1 MPTSDGPSRFPVFV
15 PPPQGSQR
23 CPGYVPGR
31 VAPVRSMPHAKTPPP
46 PPIKPHGPPLGR
58 QTRVTLSEENQRRE
72 DAQRLQ
78 QKLRKK
84 TLICCGVSLGAF
96 FLTLILV
103 LSLSSGPELDENCPD
118 HNPSLSNWNPGHQPQ
133 RAVIVRRGDLFRL
146 DASATL
152 RSLTIQSGGRVVFA
166 DSHDGSKNITLRTHH
181 ILIEEGGA
189 LHIGSLKC
197 RYRSHAIIALMGR
210 SDSEA
215 VSEVPAFGRK
225 FIGVKAGGTLEVHG
239 TERVS
244 WSLLTRSIPASGVA
258 TGGYAFQ
265 RNFSRGIHLR
275 VVDPDTAALLFSERY
290 DTYDSRNDSQRL
302 AQLLR
307 SLPVG
312 RIVTLAVGD
321 SAERNL
327 GPETREV
334 IKEKL
339 GSRFVLDLQYRQ
351 AWALVSVIG
360 GGNAS
365 CSEDVREHENHDT
378 GGRALARRNFTT
390 VNGVGFSVT
399 AYSEW
404 KTGVPT
410 AGFQVD
416 AVDQVVLNLQDE
428 VQQTWLPGDRIVVA
442 STDYSMHQ
450 AEEFTLLPCPHCN
463 SRQVKIQG
471 KPQYNHTGEIID
483 GIDMRA
489 EVGLLSRNILIYG
502 EMENSCY
509 GDNMCQFYNH
519 DTFGG
524 HIKILSNF
532 SSVHLSYVELK
543 NMGQQARTSRYPLH
557 FHMCG
562 DVDQKGGYAEA
573 TFVDGL
579 SIHHSFSRCLT
590 IHATN
595 GLLVKDTIGY
605 DTLGHCFF
613 LEDGIEQRNTF
624 YHNLG
629 LLTRPGTL
637 LPTDRNETLCLSI
650 KDKVYKGYTPSPS
663 TECKAVSTFWIANP
677 NNNLISNAAAG
688 SQDAGIWFV
697 FHSSSTVDSHGL
709 VPETKAELTPL
720 GIFYNN
726 RVHSNFKAG
735 LFIDKGVKTTN
746 ATAADPREYL
756 CLDNSA
762 RFRPHQNA
770 DPSRPR
776 VAAVIDTLI
785 SFKNNDLGA
794 WIRGGDIIIKNSGF
808 ADNGVGLSFA
818 SDGSYPKD
826 EGSSQE
832 VTQSLFVGESRNRG
846 TNGGQNKYWGV
857 GGIDGKM
864 RTLPRNRTFP
874 IRGFQIYDGPVR
886 LTQST
891 FRGFAPLSE
900 TNKRTTTTPERTT
913 PENTTRHTSAVGFNL
928 KNTWQLTPRNN
939 LSQLSFHSTVHL
951 RAFFGQPGEWFD
963 ENNLDGDKTSIFH
976 DVDGSVTG
984 YSDTYVGRADN
995 YLIQHPGCVK
1005 NLKWNGVICSGRYSQ
1020 VYIQTQGA
1028 PSLSLSISRDEYHNS
1043 PLLLR
1048 GINSQGASSQQ
1059 YQPILMMSKSYTLH
1073 WSGPA
1078 PREMV
1083 LSLINFDKDDWVLV
1097 GLCYPS
1103 DTTFQIMSDTYDRQS
1118 NTFDDITDYGTV
1130 LSFPELQ
1137 KKTMERKYYFDQT
1150 AGLLWLYLRARHGR
1164 DGHSYCSVKGCERVK
1179 ITATTSSKETCN
1191 CTAKA
1196 YPKYAKAP
1204 SVVVPMPALN
1214 TQPCRDCGAKQLVFS
1229 SEPWTSYLQTQ
1240 VKSLSIKEQQRGDNV
1255 SFITVNEIT
1264 MSFSQPGFFL
1274 VSVDAC
1280 SGKVTKKTSFSKVD
1294 KKMETYL
1301 KTDIPNR
1308 SIVLVATWGQS
1319 GELVNIAPHL
1329 VSLGVAKDPDLH
1341 SKESLALWGF
1351 RGSSSPP
1358 FWVSLLAGQGDD
1370 VLGLQE
1376 RYLPLGL
1383 EMYGCPRPATQKRK
1397 DLELLRK
1404 ATGQQ

>member
-15 PPPQGSQR
+15 APPHSHHQR

-31 VAPVRSMPHAKTPPP
+31 VAPVRSPPPAKAPPP
-46 PPIKPHGPPLGR
+46 PPIKPHGPPAAR
-58 QTRVTLSEENQRRE
+58 QATFNVSEENQRRE
-72 DAQRLQ
+72 RAQRLQ
-78 QKLRKK
+78 QRKN

-96 FLTLILV
+96 FFTLILV
-103 LSLSSGPELDENCPD
+103 LSLRSGHVLDENCPD
-118 HNPSLSNWNPGHQPQ
+118 HNPSLSSWSPGHQPEK
-133 RAVIVRRGDLFRL
+133 AVVVRRGNLFRL
-146 DASATL
+146 DSSATFL
-152 RSLTIQSGGRVVFA
+152 SLTIQSGGQVVFA
-166 DSHDGSKNITLRTHH
+166 DATDGSKNITVRTHH

-189 LHIGSLKC
+189 LHIGSPKC
-197 RYRSHAIIALMGR
+197 RYRSRATIILIGR
-210 SDSEA
+210 SDDTSMP
-215 VSEVPAFGRK
+215 EVPGLGRK
-225 FIGVKAGGTLEVHG
+225 FIGVKAGGTLELHG
-239 TERVS
+239 AERVS
-244 WSLLTRSIPASGVA
+244 WSLLTRSVPASGLS

-265 RNFSRGIHLR
+265 RNFSRGINLR
-275 VVDPDTAALLFSERY
+275 VVDQDTAAVLFTERY
-290 DTYDSRNDSQRL
+290 DTHDSPNDSRRL
-302 AQLLR
+302 TQLLR
-307 SLPVG
+307 SLPAG

-321 SAERNL
+321 SAVKSL
-327 GPETREV
+327 LDETKKAIE
-334 IKEKL
+334 EKL
-339 GSRFVLDLQYRQ
+339 GSSFVYDLKYRQ
-351 AWALVSVIG
+351 AWALVSVVG
-360 GGNAS
+360 GGNTS

-378 GGRALARRNFTT
+378 GGRAVARRNFTT
-390 VNGVGFSVT
+390 VDGVGFTVT

-404 KTGVPT
+404 KNGFPIS
-410 AGFQVD
+410 GFQVD

-428 VQQTWLPGDRIVVA
+428 VQETWRPGDNIVVA

-450 AEEFTLLPCPHCN
+450 AEEFTLLPCPHCT
-463 SRQVKIQG
+463 SRQVRIQG
-471 KPQYNHTGEIID
+471 RPQYNHVGEIID
-483 GIDMRA
+483 GVDMRA
-489 EVGLLSRNILIYG
+489 EVALLSRNILIYG

-509 GDNMCQFYNH
+509 GNNMCQFYSH

-524 HIKILSNF
+524 HIQILGNF
-532 SSVHLSYVELK
+532 SSVHLSHVELK
-543 NMGQQARTSRYPLH
+543 NMGQQREKSRYPLH

-562 DVDQKGGYAEA
+562 DVDQRGGYLEP
-573 TFVDGL
+573 TYVDGL
-579 SIHHSFSRCLT
+579 AIHHSFSRCLT

-595 GLLVKDTIGY
+595 GLLVKNTVGY

-637 LPTDRNETLCLSI
+637 LPTDRNETMCTSI
-650 KDKVYKGYTPSPS
+650 KDKVYKNYTPSPS

-697 FHSSSTVDSHGL
+697 FHSSSTGDSHGL

-746 ATAADPREYL
+746 ASAADPREYL
-756 CLDNSA
+756 CLDNNA
-762 RFRPHQNA
+762 RFRPHQDA

-776 VAAVIDTLI
+776 VAAVIDTLV

-794 WIRGGDIIIKNSGF
+794 WIRGGDIVIQNSGF

-832 VTQSLFVGESRNRG
+832 VTQSLFVGESQNRG
-846 TNGGQNKYWGV
+846 TNAGQNKYWGV
-857 GGIDGKM
+857 GGTDAKM

-891 FRGFAPLSE
+891 FRGFVP
-900 TNKRTTTTPERTT
+900 TPERY
-913 PENTTRHTSAVGFNL
+913 TSAVGFNL
-928 KNTWQLTPRNN
+928 KNTWQLNPRNN
-939 LSQLSFHSTVHL
+939 LSQLSFHSTVGL
-951 RAFFGQPGEWFD
+951 QAFFGRPGQWFE
-963 ENNLDGDKTSIFH
+963 ENDLDGDKNSIFH

-984 YSDTYVGRADN
+984 YRDTYVGRADN
-995 YLIQHPGCVK
+995 YLIQHPGCVR
-1005 NLKWNGVICSGRYSQ
+1005 LPQWSGVTCSGRYSQ

-1028 PSLSLSISRDEYHNS
+1028 SSLSLSISRDEYPDA

-1048 GINSQGASSQQ
+1048 GINSQGAPSQQ
-1059 YQPILMMSKSYTLH
+1059 YQPVLMMSKSYTLH

-1078 PREMV
+1078 PREVV

-1103 DTTFQIMSDTYDRQS
+1103 DTAFQIMADINDRQS
-1118 NTFDDITDYGTV
+1118 NSFDDIVDYGTV
-1130 LSFPELQ
+1130 SSLALLQ
-1137 KKTMERKYYFDQT
+1137 KNPTNRKYFFDQS
-1150 AGLLWLYLRARHGR
+1150 AGLLWFYLRARHGR

-1179 ITATTSSKETCN
+1179 VMATTSSRETCN
-1191 CTAKA
+1191 CTGKA
-1196 YPKYAKAP
+1196 YPKYSKTP
-1204 SVVVPMPALN
+1204 SAVLPMPALN
-1214 TQPCRDCGAKQLVFS
+1214 TQPCKGCGAQQLVFS

-1240 VKSLSIKEQQRGDNV
+1240 VKSLSSKQEQGGDNA
-1255 SFITVNEIT
+1255 SFITVNEVT

-1280 SGKVTKKTSFSKVD
+1280 TGKVTKKTSFSKMD
-1294 KKMETYL
+1294 AKMEQHL
-1301 KTDIPNR
+1301 KTGIPKR
-1308 SIVLVATWGQS
+1308 SIVLLATRGQPAD
-1319 GELVNIAPHL
+1319 LPALAPYL
-1329 VSLGVAKDPDLH
+1329 VSFGLAKAADLH

-1351 RGSSSPP
+1351 LGGPSPP
-1358 FWVSLLAGQGDD
+1358 PWVSLQAGEGDD
-1370 VLGLQE
+1370 APGPQE

-1383 EMYGCPRPATQKRK
+1383 ELYGCSPPAAQTRN
-1397 DLELLRK
+1397 DLELLKK

>member
-1 MPTSDGPSRFPVFV
+1 MPTSDGPGRFPVFV
-15 PPPQGSQR
+15 APPHGNHQR

-31 VAPVRSMPHAKTPPP
+31 VAPVRSPPPAKAPPP
-46 PPIKPHGPPLGR
+46 PPIKPHGRPPAQ
-58 QTRVTLSEENQRRE
+58 QTTFSLSVENQRRE
-72 DAQRLQ
+72 RAQSLQ
-78 QKLRKK
+78 RKQRK
-84 TLICCGVSLGAF
+84 NTLICFGVSLGAF

-103 LSLSSGPELDENCPD
+103 LSLTSGDVLDENCPD
-118 HNPSLSNWNPGHQPQ
+118 HNPSLSSWSPGHQAEK
-133 RAVIVRRGDLFRL
+133 AVVVRKGNLFRL
-146 DASATL
+146 DASATFL
-152 RSLTIQSGGRVVFA
+152 SLTIQSGGRVVFA
-166 DSHDGSKNITLRTHH
+166 DNADGSKNITLRTHY
-181 ILIEEGGA
+181 ILIEEGGE
-189 LHIGSLKC
+189 LHIGAPKC
-197 RYRSHAIIALMGR
+197 RYRSHAAIALMGR
-210 SDSEA
+210 SDNKA
-215 VSEVPAFGRK
+215 VPEVPGLGHK
-225 FIGVKAGGTLEVHG
+225 FIGVKGGGTLELHG

-244 WSLLTRSIPASGVA
+244 WSLLTRSIPASGLA

-265 RNFSRGIHLR
+265 RNFSRGINLR
-275 VVDPDTAALLFSERY
+275 VVDQDTAAVLVCERY
-290 DTYDSRNDSQRL
+290 DTHESRNDSRRL
-302 AQLLR
+302 TQLLR
-307 SLPVG
+307 SLPAG

-321 SAERNL
+321 SAVKNL
-327 GPETREV
+327 LDETKKAIE
-334 IKEKL
+334 EKL
-339 GSRFVLDLQYRQ
+339 SSSFVYDLKYRQ
-351 AWALVSVIG
+351 AWALVSVVG

-365 CSEDVREHENHDT
+365 CSEDVKEHENHDT

-390 VNGVGFSVT
+390 VDGVGFSVT

-404 KTGVPT
+404 KNGFPIS
-410 AGFQVD
+410 GFQVD

-428 VQQTWLPGDRIVVA
+428 VQPTWQSGDRIVIA

-450 AEEFTLLPCPHCN
+450 AEEFTLLPCPHCTR
-463 SRQVKIQG
+463 RQVRIQG
-471 KPQYNHTGEIID
+471 KPQYNHVGEIVD
-483 GIDMRA
+483 GVDMRA
-489 EVGLLSRNILIYG
+489 EVALLSRNILIYG

-509 GDNMCQFYNH
+509 GNNMCQFYSH
-519 DTFGG
+519 DTYGG
-524 HIKILSNF
+524 HIKVCVINF
-532 SSVHLSYVELK
+532 SSVHLSHVELK
-543 NMGQQARTSRYPLH
+543 NMGQQREKSRYPIH

-562 DVDQKGGYAEA
+562 DVDQSGGYWEP
-573 TFVDGL
+573 TYVDGL

-595 GLLVKDTIGY
+595 GLLVKNTVGY

-624 YHNLG
+624 FHNLG

-637 LPTDRNETLCLSI
+637 LPTDRNETLCTSI

-697 FHSSSTVDSHGL
+697 FHSSSTGDSHGL

-746 ATAADPREYL
+746 ASAADPREYL
-756 CLDNSA
+756 CLDNNA

-794 WIRGGDIIIKNSGF
+794 WIRGGDIVIQNSGF

-857 GGIDGKM
+857 GGTDGKM

-874 IRGFQIYDGPVR
+874 IRGFQIYDGPLR

-891 FRGFAPLSE
+891 FRGFIP
-900 TNKRTTTTPERTT
+900 TPERY
-913 PENTTRHTSAVGFNL
+913 TSAVGFNL

-939 LSQLSFHSTVHL
+939 LSQLSFPSTVGL
-951 RAFFGQPGEWFD
+951 RAFFGRPGQWFE
-963 ENNLDGDKTSIFH
+963 ENDLDGDKNSIFH

-984 YSDTYVGRADN
+984 YRDTYVGRADN
-995 YLIQHPGCVK
+995 YLIQHPDCV
-1005 NLKWNGVICSGRYSQ
+1005 NLAQWNGVTCSGRYSQ

-1028 PSLSLSISRDEYHNS
+1028 PSLSLSISRDEYPNA
-1043 PLLLR
+1043 PLVLR
-1048 GINSQGASSQQ
+1048 GINSQGALSQQ

-1078 PREMV
+1078 PREIV

-1103 DTTFQIMSDTYDRQS
+1103 DTTFQIMADINDRQS

-1130 LSFPELQ
+1130 SSLEQLE
-1137 KKTMERKYYFDQT
+1137 KKPMERKYFFDRSV
-1150 AGLLWLYLRARHGR
+1150 GLLWLYLRARHGR
-1164 DGHSYCSVKGCERVK
+1164 DGQSYCSIKGCERVK
-1179 ITATTSSKETCN
+1179 VMSTTSSRQTCN

-1196 YPKYAKAP
+1196 YPKYSKPP
-1204 SVVVPMPALN
+1204 SAVVPMPALS
-1214 TQPCRDCGAKQLVFS
+1214 TQPCKGCGAQKVSTAADQCHIRL
-1229 SEPWTSYLQTQ
+1229 PNQIQT
-1240 VKSLSIKEQQRGDNV
+1240 L
-1255 SFITVNEIT
+1255 
-1264 MSFSQPGFFL
+1264 L
-1274 VSVDAC
+1274 DAC
-1280 SGKVTKKTSFSKVD
+1280 SGKVTKKTSFAKMD
-1294 KKMETYL
+1294 AKMEQYL
-1301 KTDIPNR
+1301 KTGIPKR
-1308 SIVLVATWGQS
+1308 SIVLMATRGQPE
-1319 GELVNIAPHL
+1319 GLVELVPYL
-1329 VSLGVAKDPDLH
+1329 VSFGFAKAADLRD
-1341 SKESLALWGF
+1341 KESLALWGF
-1351 RGSSSPP
+1351 LGGSSPP
-1358 FWVSLLAGQGDD
+1358 SWVSLQTGQGDD
-1370 VLGLQE
+1370 FLGLQE

-1383 EMYGCPRPATQKRK
+1383 EVYGCLPPATQTRK
-1397 DLELLRK
+1397 DLELLKK

>member
-1 MPTSDGPSRFPVFV
+1 MPTNDGPNRFPVFLA
-15 PPPQGSQR
+15 PSHGNHQR

-31 VAPVRSMPHAKTPPP
+31 VAPVRSPPPAKAPPP
-46 PPIKPHGPPLGR
+46 PPLKARGSTQEQRPTLG
-58 QTRVTLSEENQRRE
+58 LSEESQLRE
-72 DAQRLQ
+72 LAQSLQ
-78 QKLRKK
+78 QKKN

-103 LSLSSGPELDENCPD
+103 LSLKSGNVLAENCPD
-118 HNPSLSNWNPGHQPQ
+118 HNPSLSSWNPGHQPDK
-133 RAVIVRRGDLFRL
+133 AVVIRKGHLFRL
-146 DASATL
+146 ESSATFL
-152 RSLTIQSGGRVVFA
+152 SLTIQSGGRIVFA
-166 DSHDGSKNITLRTHH
+166 DNEDGSKAITLRTHH
-181 ILIEEGGA
+181 ILIEDGGA
-189 LHIGSLKC
+189 LHIGSPQC
-197 RYRSHAIIALMGR
+197 RYRSRATIALIGR
-210 SDSEA
+210 SDSKDVA
-215 VSEVPAFGRK
+215 EVPGLGRK
-225 FIGVKAGGTLEVHG
+225 FIGVLGGGTLELHG

-244 WSLLTRSIPASGVA
+244 WSLLSRSIPASGLA
-258 TGGYAFQ
+258 TGGHALQ
-265 RNFSRGIHLR
+265 KNFSRGINLR
-275 VVDPDTAALLFSERY
+275 VVDQDTAAVLFSERY
-290 DTYDSRNDSQRL
+290 DTHDSHNDSQRL
-302 AQLLR
+302 TQLLR
-307 SLPVG
+307 SLPAG
-312 RIVTLAVGD
+312 RIVAVAVGD
-321 SAERNL
+321 SAVKRFL
-327 GPETREV
+327 DETKDAFEE
-334 IKEKL
+334 IL
-339 GSRFVLDLQYRQ
+339 GSRFVKNLKYRQ
-351 AWALVSVIG
+351 AWALVSVVG

-365 CSEDVREHENHDT
+365 CSEDVKEHENLDT
-378 GGRALARRNFTT
+378 GGRALAKCNFTT
-390 VNGVGFSVT
+390 VDSVGFSVT

-404 KTGVPT
+404 KNGYPIM
-410 AGFQVD
+410 GFQVD

-428 VQQTWLPGDRIVVA
+428 VQQTWKPGDNIIVA

-450 AEEFTLLPCPHCN
+450 AEEFTLLSCPHCT

-471 KPQYNHTGEIID
+471 KPQYNHVGEIIN

-489 EVGLLSRNILIYG
+489 EVALLSRNILIYG

-509 GDNMCQFYNH
+509 GNMCQFYSH

-524 HIKILSNF
+524 HIKIFSNF
-532 SSVHLSYVELK
+532 SAVHLSYVELK
-543 NMGQQARTSRYPLH
+543 NMGQQGQKGHYPLH

-562 DVDQKGGYAEA
+562 DVDQKGGYSEP
-573 TFVDGL
+573 TYVDGL

-595 GLLVKDTIGY
+595 GLLVKNTLGY

-637 LPTDRNETLCLSI
+637 LPTDRNETLCTSI

-677 NNNLISNAAAG
+677 NNHLISNAAAG

-697 FHSSSTVDSHGL
+697 FHSSSTGDSHGL
-709 VPETKAELTPL
+709 VPETNAELTPL

-746 ATAADPREYL
+746 ASAADPREYL

-770 DPSRPR
+770 DPNRPR

-794 WIRGGDIIIKNSGF
+794 WIRGGEIIIKNSGF

-832 VTQSLFVGESRNRG
+832 VTQSLFVGESLNRG
-846 TNGGQNKYWGV
+846 TNAGQNKYWGI
-857 GGIDGKM
+857 GPDQKM

-886 LTQST
+886 LTQSS
-891 FRGFAPLSE
+891 FHRFIP
-900 TNKRTTTTPERTT
+900 TPERY
-913 PENTTRHTSAVGFNL
+913 TSAVGFNL

-939 LSQLSFHSTVHL
+939 LSQLSFDSTVVL
-951 RAFFGQPGEWFD
+951 QAFFGRPGQWFE
-963 ENNLDGDKTSIFH
+963 ENDLDGDKNSMFH

-984 YSDTYVGRADN
+984 YRDTYVGRADN
-995 YLIQHPGCVK
+995 YVIQHPGCVK
-1005 NLKWNGVICSGRYSQ
+1005 LPSWNGVACSGRYSQ

-1028 PSLSLSISRDEYHNS
+1028 PSLSLSISRDEYPDA
-1043 PLLLR
+1043 PLVLR
-1048 GINSQGASSQQ
+1048 GINSQGALSQQ

-1078 PREMV
+1078 PREVV

-1097 GLCYPS
+1097 GLCYAS
-1103 DTTFQIMSDTYDRQS
+1103 DTTFQIMADINDRQK

-1130 LSFPELQ
+1130 SSLAQLE
-1137 KKTMERKYYFDQT
+1137 KKQMERKYYFDQS
-1150 AGLLWLYLRARHGR
+1150 AGLLWLYLWARHGR
-1164 DGHSYCSVKGCERVK
+1164 DGHSYCSTKGCERVK
-1179 ITATTSSKETCN
+1179 IMATTSSKQRCN
-1191 CTAKA
+1191 CTEKA
-1196 YPKYAKAP
+1196 YPKYSKTPTA
-1204 SVVVPMPALN
+1204 VLPMPTLN
-1214 TQPCRDCGAKQLVFS
+1214 TQPCKDCGAGQFVFS
-1229 SEPWTSYLQTQ
+1229 SEPWTSYLKTQ
-1240 VKSLSIKEQQRGDNV
+1240 VKSLSSKEEQRGDNI
-1255 SFITVNEIT
+1255 SFITVNEVA

-1280 SGKVTKKTSFSKVD
+1280 SGKVTKKTLFAKMNS
-1294 KKMETYL
+1294 KMEQYL
-1301 KTDIPNR
+1301 KTGIPKR
-1308 SIVLVATWGQS
+1308 SIVLMATRGQPE
-1319 GELVNIAPHL
+1319 GLVDLAPHL
-1329 VSLGVAKDPDLH
+1329 VTFGLAKAADLRG
-1341 SKESLALWGF
+1341 KESLALWGF
-1351 RGSSSPP
+1351 QGVSSSPS
-1358 FWVSLLAGQGDD
+1358 WVSLRAGQGDD

-1383 EMYGCPRPATQKRK
+1383 EVYGCLPPAAQTRK
-1397 DLELLRK
+1397 DLELLKK
-1404 ATGQQ
+1404 ATALE

>member
-15 PPPQGSQR
+15 APPHGNHQR
-23 CPGYVPGR
+23 SPGYVPGR
-31 VAPVRSMPHAKTPPP
+31 VAPVRSPPPAKAPPP
-46 PPIKPHGPPLGR
+46 PPIKPHGPPPER
-58 QTRVTLSEENQRRE
+58 RATFNLSEENQRRE
-72 DAQRLQ
+72 RAQSLQ
-78 QKLRKK
+78 QRKN
-84 TLICCGVSLGAF
+84 TFICFGVSIGAF

-103 LSLSSGPELDENCPD
+103 LSLTSGDVLDENCPD
-118 HNPSLSNWNPGHQPQ
+118 HDLSLSSWNPGHQPEK
-133 RAVIVRRGDLFRL
+133 AVIVRRGHLLRL
-146 DASATL
+146 ESSATFQT
-152 RSLTIQSGGRVVFA
+152 LTIQSGGRVVFA
-166 DSHDGSKNITLRTHH
+166 DNSDSSKNITLRTHH
-181 ILIEEGGA
+181 ILIEDGGA
-189 LHIGSLKC
+189 LHIGAPKC
-197 RYRSHAIIALMGR
+197 RYRSHATIALVGR
-210 SDSEA
+210 SDDKT
-215 VSEVPAFGRK
+215 VPEVPGIGRK
-225 FIGVKAGGTLEVHG
+225 FIAVNSGGTLELHG

-244 WSLLTRSIPASGVA
+244 WSLLTRSVPASGLA

-265 RNFSRGIHLR
+265 RNFSRGINLR
-275 VVDPDTAALLFSERY
+275 VVDQDTAAVLFSERY
-290 DTYDSRNDSQRL
+290 DTHESRNDSRRL
-302 AQLLR
+302 TQLLR
-307 SLPVG
+307 NLPVG

-321 SAERNL
+321 SAVKSL
-327 GPETREV
+327 LDETKKAIE
-334 IKEKL
+334 EKL
-339 GSRFVLDLQYRQ
+339 GSSFVYDLKYRQ
-351 AWALVSVIG
+351 AWALVSVVG

-378 GGRALARRNFTT
+378 GGRALARQNFTT
-390 VNGVGFSVT
+390 VDGVGFSVT

-404 KTGVPT
+404 KNGFPIS
-410 AGFQVD
+410 GFQVD

-428 VQQTWLPGDRIVVA
+428 VQQTWQPGDQIVVA

-450 AEEFTLLPCPHCN
+450 AEEFTLLPCSHCS
-463 SRQVKIQG
+463 SRQVRIQG
-471 KPQYNHTGEIID
+471 KPQYNHVGEIID
-483 GIDMRA
+483 GVDMRA
-489 EVGLLSRNILIYG
+489 EVALLSRNILIYG

-509 GDNMCQFYNH
+509 GDNVCQFYSH
-519 DTFGG
+519 DTYGG
-524 HIKILSNF
+524 HIKIFGNF
-532 SSVHLSYVELK
+532 SSVHLSHVELK
-543 NMGQQARTSRYPLH
+543 NMGQQAQQSRYPLH

-562 DVDQKGGYAEA
+562 DVDQRGGYWEP
-573 TFVDGL
+573 TYVDGL

-595 GLLVKDTIGY
+595 GLLVKNTIGY

-624 YHNLG
+624 FHNLG

-637 LPTDRNETLCLSI
+637 LPTDRNETLCTSI

-697 FHSSSTVDSHGL
+697 FHSSSTGDSHGL

-746 ATAADPREYL
+746 ASAGDPREYL

-762 RFRPHQNA
+762 RFRPHENA

-785 SFKNNDLGA
+785 SYKNNDLGA
-794 WIRGGDIIIKNSGF
+794 WIRGGDIIIKDSGF

-846 TNGGQNKYWGV
+846 TNGGQNKYWGL
-857 GGIDGKM
+857 GGADAKM

-891 FRGFAPLSE
+891 FRGFIP
-900 TNKRTTTTPERTT
+900 TPERY
-913 PENTTRHTSAVGFNL
+913 TSAVGFNL

-939 LSQLSFHSTVHL
+939 LSQLNFHSTVEL
-951 RAFFGQPGEWFD
+951 RSFFGRPGQWFE
-963 ENNLDGDKTSIFH
+963 ENDLDGDKNSIFH

-984 YSDTYVGRADN
+984 YTDTYVGRADN
-995 YLIQHPGCVK
+995 FLIQHPGCV
-1005 NLKWNGVICSGRYSQ
+1005 NMSQWSGVICSGRYSQ

-1028 PSLSLSISRDEYHNS
+1028 PSLSLSISRDEYPS
-1043 PLLLR
+1043 APLVLR
-1048 GINSQGASSQQ
+1048 GINSQGALSQQ

-1078 PREMV
+1078 PREVV

-1103 DTTFQIMSDTYDRQS
+1103 DTTFQIMADINDRQS
-1118 NTFDDITDYGTV
+1118 NTFDDPTDYGT
-1130 LSFPELQ
+1130 LSSLAELE
-1137 KKTMERKYYFDQT
+1137 KKPMDRKYFFDKT
-1150 AGLLWLYLRARHGR
+1150 VGLLWLYLRARHGR

-1179 ITATTSSKETCN
+1179 VMATTSSKQTCN

-1196 YPKYAKAP
+1196 YPKYSKKP
-1204 SVVVPMPALN
+1204 SAAVPMPTLN
-1214 TQPCRDCGAKQLVFS
+1214 TQSCKGCGAKKLVFS

-1240 VKSLSIKEQQRGDNV
+1240 VKSLSTKEQQRGDNS
-1255 SFITVNEIT
+1255 SFITVNEVT
-1264 MSFSQPGFFL
+1264 MPFLKPGYFL

-1280 SGKVTKKTSFSKVD
+1280 SGKVTKKTTFAKMD
-1294 KKMETYL
+1294 AKMEQYL
-1301 KTDIPNR
+1301 KTGIPKR
-1308 SIVLVATWGQS
+1308 SIVLMATRGQPEGLVGVA
-1319 GELVNIAPHL
+1319 PYL
-1329 VSLGVAKDPDLH
+1329 VSFGLAKAADLH

-1351 RGSSSPP
+1351 QGGSSAPP
-1358 FWVSLLAGQGDD
+1358 WVSLQSGQGDEF
-1370 VLGLQE
+1370 LGLQE

-1383 EMYGCPRPATQKRK
+1383 EAYGCTPPAAQTRK
-1397 DLELLRK
+1397 DLELLK
-1404 ATGQQ
+1404 IATGLQ

>member
-1 MPTSDGPSRFPVFV
+1 MPTSDGPSRFPVFA
-15 PPPQGSQR
+15 PPNPNHQR
-23 CPGYVPGR
+23 SPGYVPGR
-31 VAPVRSMPHAKTPPP
+31 VAPVRSPPPAKAPPP
-46 PPIKPHGPPLGR
+46 PPIKPHGPPPER
-58 QTRVTLSEENQRRE
+58 RATFNLSEENQRRE
-72 DAQRLQ
+72 RAQSLQ
-78 QKLRKK
+78 QRKN
-84 TLICCGVSLGAF
+84 TFICFGVSMGAF
-96 FLTLILV
+96 FLTLILI
-103 LSLSSGPELDENCPD
+103 LSLTSGDVLDENCPD
-118 HNPSLSNWNPGHQPQ
+118 HNPSLSSWNPGHQPEK
-133 RAVIVRRGDLFRL
+133 AVFVRSGHLFRL
-146 DASATL
+146 DASATFH
-152 RSLTIQSGGRVVFA
+152 SLTIQSGGRVVFA
-166 DSHDGSKNITLRTHH
+166 DNADGSKNITLRTRH
-181 ILIEEGGA
+181 ILIEDGGA
-189 LHIGSLKC
+189 LHIGAPKC
-197 RYRSHAIIALMGR
+197 RYRSRATIALVGR
-210 SDSEA
+210 SDDKA
-215 VSEVPAFGRK
+215 VTEVPGLGRK
-225 FIGVKAGGTLEVHG
+225 FIGVMGGGTLELHG
-239 TERVS
+239 TERIS
-244 WSLLTRSIPASGVA
+244 WSLLTRSVPASGLV

-265 RNFSRGIHLR
+265 RNFSRGINLR
-275 VVDPDTAALLFSERY
+275 VVDQDTAAVLFSERY
-290 DTYDSRNDSQRL
+290 DTHDSRNDSRRL
-302 AQLLR
+302 TQLLR
-307 SLPVG
+307 SLPEG
-312 RIVTLAVGD
+312 RIVTLAIGD
-321 SAERNL
+321 SAVKSLLEETKKALEER
-327 GPETREV
+327 
-334 IKEKL
+334 L
-339 GSRFVLDLQYRQ
+339 GSSFVNDLKYRQ
-351 AWALVSVIG
+351 AWALVSVVG

-390 VNGVGFSVT
+390 VDGVGFSVT

-404 KTGVPT
+404 KNGFPIS
-410 AGFQVD
+410 GFQVD

-428 VQQTWLPGDRIVVA
+428 VQQTWRPGDKIVVA

-450 AEEFTLLPCPHCN
+450 AEEFTLLPCPHCT

-471 KPQYNHTGEIID
+471 ESPQYNHFGEIVD
-483 GIDMRA
+483 GVDMRA
-489 EVGLLSRNILIYG
+489 EVALLSRNILIYG

-509 GDNMCQFYNH
+509 GNNACQFYNH
-519 DTFGG
+519 DTYGG
-524 HIKILSNF
+524 HVKIFGNF
-532 SSVHLSYVELK
+532 SSVHLSHVELK
-543 NMGQQARTSRYPLH
+543 NMGQQGEKSRYPLH

-562 DVDQKGGYAEA
+562 DVDQRGGYREP
-573 TFVDGL
+573 TYVDGL

-595 GLLVKDTIGY
+595 GLLVKHTLGY

-637 LPTDRNETLCLSI
+637 LPTDRNETVCISI

-697 FHSSSTVDSHGL
+697 FHSSSTGDSHGL

-746 ATAADPREYL
+746 ASAADPREYL

-770 DPSRPR
+770 DPRSPR

-794 WIRGGDIIIKNSGF
+794 WIRGGDIVIQSSGF

-846 TNGGQNKYWGV
+846 TNGGQNKYWGI
-857 GGIDGKM
+857 GGTDAKM

-891 FRGFAPLSE
+891 FRGYMP
-900 TNKRTTTTPERTT
+900 TPERY
-913 PENTTRHTSAVGFNL
+913 TSAVGFNL

-939 LSQLSFHSTVHL
+939 LSELNFHSTVGL
-951 RAFFGQPGEWFD
+951 RTFFGRPGQWFE
-963 ENNLDGDKTSIFH
+963 ENDLDGDKNSIFH

-984 YSDTYVGRADN
+984 YTDTYVGRADN
-995 YLIQHPGCVK
+995 YLIQHPGCV
-1005 NLKWNGVICSGRYSQ
+1005 NVSQWSGVICSGRYSQ

-1028 PSLSLSISRDEYHNS
+1028 PSLILSISRDEYPYA
-1043 PLLLR
+1043 PLVLR
-1048 GINSQGASSQQ
+1048 GINSQGAPSQQ

-1078 PREMV
+1078 PREVV

-1097 GLCYPS
+1097 GLCYPA
-1103 DTTFQIMSDTYDRQS
+1103 DTTFQIMADINDRQN
-1118 NTFDDITDYGTV
+1118 NTFDDLTDYGTV
-1130 LSFPELQ
+1130 SSLAELQ
-1137 KKTMERKYYFDQT
+1137 KRPMERKYYFDQT
-1150 AGLLWLYLRARHGR
+1150 VGLLWLYLRARHGR

-1179 ITATTSSKETCN
+1179 VMATTSSKQTCN
-1191 CTAKA
+1191 CSAKA
-1196 YPKYAKAP
+1196 YPKYSKTP
-1204 SVVVPMPALN
+1204 SAVVPMPALN
-1214 TQPCRDCGAKQLVFS
+1214 TQPCKGCGAKQVCVATFKITCAQPPESEATLADKLVF
-1229 SEPWTSYLQTQ
+1229 
-1240 VKSLSIKEQQRGDNV
+1240 V
-1255 SFITVNEIT
+1255 SVN
-1264 MSFSQPGFFL
+1264 MPFSQPGYLL

-1280 SGKVTKKTSFSKVD
+1280 SGKVTKKTSFT
-1294 KKMETYL
+1294 KMDAKMQQYL
-1301 KTDIPNR
+1301 KTGIPKSFNFFLR
-1308 SIVLVATWGQS
+1308 ISLSDTLVLLPLTV
-1319 GELVNIAPHL
+1319 
-1329 VSLGVAKDPDLH
+1329 
-1341 SKESLALWGF
+1341 ESLALWGF
-1351 RGSSSPP
+1351 HGGSSPP
-1358 FWVSLLAGQGDD
+1358 PWVSLQAGQGDEL
-1370 VLGLQE
+1370 LGLQE
-1376 RYLPLGL
+1376 RYLPLNL
-1383 EMYGCPRPATQKRK
+1383 EAYGCTPATHTRR
-1397 DLELLRK
+1397 DLELLKK
-1404 ATGQQ
+1404 ATGLQ